1 MKGLN
6 LFVVAS
12 EFWEFGIHN
21 IISFVTNNFSLMKTQ
36 YRNQSIDL
44 LCKSIDWFLYD
55 KDLSHNWLETQK
67 ELPVGKSY
75 IKCNIL
81 IKRVSKKETKN
92 QLLQKF

>member
-55 KDLSHNWLETQK
+55 KDLLHEGVKVIIGLKHKKNCLLESH
-67 ELPVGKSY
+67 
-75 IKCNIL
+75 IL
-81 IKRVSKKETKN
+81 NAIS
-92 QLLQKF
+92 L